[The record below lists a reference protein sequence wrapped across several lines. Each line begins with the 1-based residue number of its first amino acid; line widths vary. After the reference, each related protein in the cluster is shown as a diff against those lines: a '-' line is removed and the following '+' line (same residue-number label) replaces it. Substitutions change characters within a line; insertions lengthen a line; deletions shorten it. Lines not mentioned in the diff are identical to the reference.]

1 MVYNAAE
8 TNWDVERFADKVKN
22 TRVSEDGES
31 LEDIKLRLHYEQA
44 TFGKLTDPG
53 TILDKHGKIMV
64 WVLPGVLHPKR
75 LVRNSMSIWL
85 TYY

>member
-1 MVYNAAE
+1 MVYNAAKM
-8 TNWDVERFADKVKN
+8 NWDVERFADKIKN
-22 TRVSEDGES
+22 THVSKDVES
-31 LEDIKLRLHYEQA
+31 LEDLKLCLYYEQV

-64 WVLPGVLHPKR
+64 WVLPGVLHPKW
-75 LVRNSMSIWL
+75 LVRNWMSIWL